1 MAWLLLTALAA
12 AATTGA
18 QAPPGLVLYVAPNGS
33 DTNSGGSPKDPLLS
47 VTRAAAAVAAQLS
60 RGLPAGGAEVRI
72 LPGRYQFNASG
83 NTLRLGAD
91 FRASADRPV
100 VFRGWGVTPTAPAVF
115 DGSAQLDATQL
126 KPITNATVAAIVNPA
141 AAGKLLSMAV
151 PAHLSAV
158 VRAGTEYRPIVEGW
172 SAESMAIGS
181 GSLQWGDTLL
191 TPSTWPNTGLGYV
204 QRVNDKG
211 AVWAVRSHGSS
222 CFRLPS
228 ARAADCC
235 PQAGRTKGPKPSSSM
250 ADPIGANFT
259 IANGTSGQPT
269 GDWNAELAA
278 GFEGGSVSGY
288 FAADWYGPLL
298 RQTAPFSTVAQC
310 GLVDLFLMDRYKE
323 SHRIARV
330 SEAKDPTTVMLLDS
344 SRCKCSHSLCVFY

>member
-1 MAWLLLTALAA
+1 MALLLLTALAA
-12 AATTGA
+12 AGTTGA
-18 QAPPGLVLYVAPNGS
+18 AQGSPGLVLYVAPNGS

-126 KPITNATVAAIVNPA
+126 KPITNATVAAVINPA

-222 CFRLPS
+222 CFRPLVPLTAARRPAEPRAPSLQAPWLTPSAPTLPS
-228 ARAADCC
+228 
-235 PQAGRTKGPKPSSSM
+235 P
-250 ADPIGANFT
+250 
-259 IANGTSGQPT
+259 
-269 GDWNAELAA
+269 
-278 GFEGGSVSGY
+278 
-288 FAADWYGPLL
+288 
-298 RQTAPFSTVAQC
+298 TAPLASRPATGTLSWRQASKVAA
-310 GLVDLFLMDRYKE
+310 
-323 SHRIARV
+323 SRV
-330 SEAKDPTTVMLLDS
+330 TSLLIGTDHSSAKRRRFRPLRSAGSPTTCILDG
-344 SRCKCSHSLCVFY
+344 

>member
-1 MAWLLLTALAA
+1 MALLLLTALAA

-18 QAPPGLVLYVAPNGS
+18 AQGSPGLVLYVAPNGS
-33 DTNSGGSPKDPLLS
+33 DTNSGGSPADPLLS

-72 LPGRYQFNASG
+72 LPGRYLFNASG

-126 KPITNATVAAIVNPA
+126 KPITNATVAAVVNPA

-222 CFRLPS
+222 CFPSAS
-228 ARAADCC
+228 ARAAAEVTA
-235 PQAGRTKGPKPSSSM
+235 PARRPAEPRAPSLPAPWPNPSAPTLPSPTAPLASRPATGTLSWRQASKVAASRVTSL
-250 ADPIGANFT
+250 PIGTDHSSAKRRRFRPLR
-259 IANGTSGQPT
+259 S
-269 GDWNAELAA
+269 A
-278 GFEGGSVSGY
+278 GS
-288 FAADWYGPLL
+288 
-298 RQTAPFSTVAQC
+298 
-310 GLVDLFLMDRYKE
+310 
-323 SHRIARV
+323 
-330 SEAKDPTTVMLLDS
+330 PTTCILDG
-344 SRCKCSHSLCVFY
+344 